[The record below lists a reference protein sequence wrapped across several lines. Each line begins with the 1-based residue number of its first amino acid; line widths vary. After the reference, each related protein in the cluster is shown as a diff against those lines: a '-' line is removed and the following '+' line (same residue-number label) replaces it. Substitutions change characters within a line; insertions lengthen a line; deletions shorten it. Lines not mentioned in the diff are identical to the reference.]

1 MEFLLEIMTEE
12 LPSSHVRSALSQLQE
27 KFLKE
32 LQEARVEIKSLRTM
46 GTCRRLVVLADLAAG
61 QPDEEEIVTGPPR
74 HIGLLPDGKF
84 SPAAL
89 GFARSQGVEP
99 EKLEVIQ
106 TKKGEYLGF
115 KKLRKG
121 IATPQIVAEKLPSI
135 ISSLSFPKSMKWADR
150 SFRFSRP
157 IKNLLCL
164 FNGQVVP
171 LKFEGLESTNRTYGH
186 FIHSPVA
193 FEVNNFLEYEKK
205 LRENYVIIDQ
215 EERKRYILQ
224 QFQEKLSDLNA
235 QVYPDEG
242 LLERLLWNVEH
253 PLVIRGSFPEKF
265 LKLPIEVLSTA
276 MREGQKVFSVVK
288 GKKQLPYFLGIAD
301 APGDPKNFI
310 VSGNERVLKARLE
323 DARFFWEN
331 DLKVPLTERANG
343 LTQVVFQEKLGTYW
357 DKVQR
362 MQKLVSYLADRL
374 ELGSLKKELAE
385 AARLSKAD
393 LLTEM
398 VREFPELQGKMGGLY
413 AREQGYSEV
422 ISRAI
427 YEHYL
432 PQNIEDP
439 VPESA
444 GGAILSLADKMD
456 TVVGVLGVGYSIS
469 GSSDPFALRRNAQA
483 ICKIILEKKLSISLE
498 RFIKKAI
505 SLFEGKL
512 TVPPEELF
520 RSCLEFFEG
529 RVRYI
534 FDRQGYRYDLI
545 NAALAPGFDFL
556 AQTEARLKALN
567 ELKQSKNFEPFI
579 LMAKRVKNILKE
591 VPKVK
596 VNSALFKEKEEKE
609 LYSTLQII
617 KKNVEDMISRGDYL
631 GAQKIVFR
639 LQAPLNAFFDRVMV
653 MVEDRKLRNNRL
665 ALLVMVQDLIQQ
677 LADYSQIVV
686 EGESREQK

>member
-12 LPSSHVRSALSQLQE
+12 LPSSHVRSALAQLQE
-27 KFLKE
+27 KFQQV
-32 LQEARVEIKSLRTM
+32 LQEARVEINRLQTL

-61 QPDEEEIVTGPPR
+61 QPDEEEVVTGPPR
-74 HIGLLPDGKF
+74 HIGHLPDGTF

-89 GFARSQGVEP
+89 GFARSQGIAP

-121 IATPQIVAEKLPSI
+121 ISTQEIISEKLPAI
-135 ISSLSFPKSMKWADR
+135 ISSLSFPKSMRWAEG

-171 LKFEGLESTNRTYGH
+171 VSFEGLTSGNRTHGH
-186 FIHSPVA
+186 FIHSPVPL
-193 FEVNNFLEYEKK
+193 EVNNFAEYEKK
-205 LRENYVIIDQ
+205 LRENFVLIDP
-215 EERKRYILQ
+215 EERKKSILN
-224 QFQEKLSDLNA
+224 QFKEKLEDLNA

-253 PLVIRGSFPEKF
+253 PLVIKGSFPEKF

-276 MREGQKVFSVVK
+276 MREGQKLFSVVK
-288 GKKQLPYFLGIAD
+288 GRKQLPYFLGIAD
-301 APGDPKNFI
+301 APADPKGFI
-310 VSGNERVLKARLE
+310 ASGNERVLKARLE

-331 DLKVPLTERANG
+331 DLKVPLSERVDG
-343 LTQVVFQEKLGTYW
+343 LSQVIFQEKLGTYL
-357 DKVQR
+357 DKVER
-362 MQKLVSYLADRL
+362 MQKLVAYLADRL
-374 ELGSLKKELAE
+374 EMTSQKKELVE

-413 AREQGYSEV
+413 AREQGLSET

-432 PQNIEDP
+432 PQSLEEP
-439 VPESA
+439 VPDSL
-444 GGAILSLADKMD
+444 GGAVLSLADKMD
-456 TVVGVLGVGYSIS
+456 TVVGVLGVGYTIS
-469 GSSDPFALRRNAQA
+469 GSSDPFALRRNALA
-483 ICKIILEKKLSISLE
+483 ICKIILEKKLPLSLE
-498 RFIKKAI
+498 RFIKKSI
-505 SLFEGKL
+505 SLLEGKL
-512 TVPPEELF
+512 TVPEEELF
-520 RSCLEFFEG
+520 KTCLGFFEG

-534 FDRQGYRYDLI
+534 FEKQGYRYDLI
-545 NAALAPGFDFL
+545 NAALAPGFEFL
-556 AQTEARLKALN
+556 VQTEARLKALN

-591 VPKVK
+591 IPKAK
-596 VNSALFKEKEEKE
+596 VNTALFKEKEEKE

-617 KKNVEDMISRGDYL
+617 KKNVEDMLSKGDYL

-639 LQAPLNAFFDRVMV
+639 LQVPLNTFFDKVMV
-653 MVEDRKLRNNRL
+653 MVEDKKLRNNRL
-665 ALLVMVQDLIQQ
+665 ALLAMVQDLIQQ
-677 LADYSQIVV
+677 LADYSQVVV
-686 EGESREQK
+686 EGEVKS

>member
-12 LPSSHVRSALSQLQE
+12 LPSSHVRSALAQLQE
-27 KFLKE
+27 KFQEE
-32 LQEARVEIKSLRTM
+32 LRDARIEIGYIRTL

-61 QPDEEEIVTGPPR
+61 QPDEEEVVTGPPR
-74 HIGLLPDGKF
+74 HIGLLPDGNY

-89 GFARSQGVEP
+89 GFARSQGIAP
-99 EKLEVIQ
+99 ENLEVIQ

-121 IATPQIVAEKLPSI
+121 ISTPQIIAEKLPSI
-135 ISSLSFPKSMKWADR
+135 ISSLVFPKSMKWADR

-157 IKNLLCL
+157 IKNILCL
-164 FNGQVVP
+164 FNGEVVP
-171 LKFEGLESTNRTYGH
+171 VSFEGLQSTDRTHGH
-186 FIHSPVA
+186 FIHSPQA
-193 FEVNNFLEYEKK
+193 FQVKSFAEYEKK
-205 LRENYVIIDQ
+205 LRENFVIIDQ
-215 EERKRYILQ
+215 DERKKYILE
-224 QFQEKLSDLNA
+224 QFKERLSDLNA

-242 LLERLLWNVEH
+242 LLERLLWNVEY

-265 LKLPIEVLSTA
+265 LSLPIEVLSTA
-276 MREGQKVFSVVK
+276 MREGQKLFSVVR

-301 APGDPKNFI
+301 APADPRNFI
-310 VSGNERVLKARLE
+310 ISGNERVLKARLE

-331 DLKVPLTERANG
+331 DLKVSLAERANG
-343 LTQVVFQEKLGTYW
+343 LNQVIFQEKLGTYW

-362 MQKLVSYLADRL
+362 MQKLVAYLCDRL
-374 ELGSLKKELAE
+374 ELNSQKKELME

-413 AREQGYSEV
+413 ARQQGFSEI
-422 ISRAI
+422 ISQAI

-432 PQNIEDP
+432 PQSFDDP
-439 VPESA
+439 VPETI

-456 TVVGVLGVGYSIS
+456 TVVGVFGVGYTIS
-469 GSSDPFALRRNAQA
+469 GSSDPFALRRNALA
-483 ICKIILEKKLSISLE
+483 ICKIILEKKLPVSLE

-512 TVPPEELF
+512 TVEESELQKI
-520 RSCLEFFEG
+520 CLEFFEG
-529 RVRYI
+529 RVRYV
-534 FDRQGYRYDLI
+534 FEKQGYRYDLI

-556 AQTEARLKALN
+556 VQTEARLKALN
-567 ELKQSKNFEPFI
+567 ELKQSRNFEPFI

-591 VPKVK
+591 VPKTRI
-596 VNSALFKEKEEKE
+596 NSALLKEKEEKE

-617 KKNVEDMISRGDYL
+617 SKNVEDMLDRGDYL

-639 LQAPLNAFFDRVMV
+639 LQVPLNTFFEKVMV

-665 ALLVMVQDLIQQ
+665 ALLAMVQALIQQ

-686 EGESREQK
+686 EGESK